1 MEPAGGWQRLS
12 APSRSRGAQAFAV
25 TPFTRL
31 ARAHALS
38 VAGDAMVTVALA
50 GSLFFSIDPTDA
62 RWRVLLYLALTM
74 APFAV
79 VAPFIGPLLDRAS
92 GGRRWMVVAA
102 NAIRVVVCLA
112 MISGIDNLLL
122 FPEAF
127 AVLVMG
133 KTYSVARASLVP
145 TVVATDA
152 ELVEANSKLQ
162 LISGIVAFV
171 AGVPAGIIS
180 IVAGLFSDSDV
191 VGSQAVLIVAAVV
204 FACAAVVSL
213 AIPATTV
220 AAVAAT
226 DAERVELRG
235 IGIVL
240 AASAM
245 GLIRAIV
252 GFLTFLLAFDLR
264 TGGAPTWHYGVV
276 LAGSGIGALIGSS
289 VAPLLRRSM
298 SEERMLSLVLGVT
311 VGAGVLASWMG
322 GLNGAA
328 VLSATVG
335 GISTAGK
342 LAFDSLVQRDA
353 PDADRGRSFARFE
366 TRFQMLWVGGALVP
380 VVLDL
385 PARIGF
391 LVIAGTAA
399 FALFTYLGGQNAADR
414 ARVSRPPA
422 GPGVPHAPGQAGAPR
437 TALVDV
443 LERPPAVVPEVV
455 APPPPPPPPDGASQP
470 PTRPGGSAPPLYD
483 QAKDPEPDDVGPAPV
498 DQSPQSA
505 DPDTDRGRTATLPG
519 QDPTVLE
526 PQPPDDPSRYF

>member
-1 MEPAGGWQRLS
+1 MEPAGGWQRLRT
-12 APSRSRGAQAFAV
+12 PTGSRGAQAFAA
-25 TPFTRL
+25 TPFARL
-31 ARAHALS
+31 ARTHALS

-79 VAPFIGPLLDRAS
+79 VAPFIGPLLDKGR
-92 GGRRWMVVAA
+92 GGRRWVVVAA
-102 NAIRVVVCLA
+102 NGVRVGVCVA

-127 AVLVMG
+127 AVLVLG
-133 KTYSVARASLVP
+133 KTYAVARASLVP

-180 IVAGLFSDSDV
+180 LVAGLFSDSDV
-191 VGSQAVLIVAAVV
+191 AGSQAVLVVAALV
-204 FACAAVVSL
+204 FAAATAASL
-213 AIPATTV
+213 GIPSSTVAPVATT
-220 AAVAAT
+220 
-226 DAERVELRG
+226 DSERVELRG
-235 IGIVL
+235 IGILL

-264 TGGAPTWHYGVV
+264 TGGAPTWHFGVV
-276 LAGSGIGALIGSS
+276 LAGSGVGALVGSS
-289 VAPLLRRSM
+289 VAPILRRSM
-298 SEERMLSLVLGVT
+298 TEERMLSLVLGVT
-311 VGAGVLASWMG
+311 VGMAVLASWMG
-322 GLNGAA
+322 GLTGAA

-335 GISTAGK
+335 GISTSGK

-380 VVLDL
+380 VIIDL
-385 PARIGF
+385 PARVGF
-391 LVIAGTAA
+391 LVIAGTAG
-399 FALFTYLGGQNAADR
+399 FALFTYLGGQNAAER
-414 ARVSRPPA
+414 ARVSRPPE
-422 GPGVPHAPGQAGAPR
+422 GPAVPLTPGEAGAPR
-437 TALVDV
+437 SALVDV
-443 LERPPAVVPEVV
+443 L
-455 APPPPPPPPDGASQP
+455 QP
-470 PTRPGGSAPPLYD
+470 VRIYD
-483 QAKDPEPDDVGPAPV
+483 QADDPEPDPVAGDGPVAEDGSVPEHDVPPER
-498 DQSPQSA
+498 P
-505 DPDTDRGRTATLPG
+505 DPTTVLPG
-519 QDPTVLE
+519 HDPTLVE
-526 PQPPDDPSRYF
+526 PRPPDDPTRYF